1 MKSRR
6 AHSKVTQLPAN
17 LVAAINQA
25 MVCGKTYT
33 EIAVM
38 ISGWIAEGQIDKTA
52 APSRSGVG
60 RYGKDFLTRME
71 ILSRVREQAK
81 AIVTQAD
88 GDGLVLEEAA
98 SNLAL
103 NEIITVLMRADPEV
117 GLKASE
123 VAFIATAIGKLQSSS
138 VQREKLKTDFA
149 TRAREA
155 VKKITAT
162 AVKAGVSQETIA
174 QIERDVLKIAQ

>member
-1 MKSRR
+1 MANRR
-6 AHSKVTQLPAN
+6 TRSKVTQLPTN

-38 ISGWIAEGQIDKTA
+38 IRGWIAEGQIDKTA

-81 AIVTQAD
+81 AIVTQAA

-98 SNLAL
+98 GNLAL
-103 NEIITVLMRADPEV
+103 NEIITVFMKADPDK
-117 GLKASE
+117 GLKPSD
-123 VAFIATAIGKLQSSS
+123 VACIATAIGRLQSSS

-162 AVKAGVSQETIA
+162 ATKAGVSQATIA
-174 QIERDVLKIAQ
+174 EIERDVLKIAR